1 MRVVN
6 WCFVLILTLT
16 SVILAQTLHD
26 KKQLKPA
33 LVIIDIQNQYLP
45 YMSESD
51 KKLALEMI
59 NASIFLFR
67 QYNLPIIRVY
77 HTDPKWGPKPDTKEF
92 EFPDSIKTEPGDPKI
107 IKNYPNAFKKTDLEK
122 MLKEKEINTLFLCGL
137 SAVGCVLATYQ
148 SALDL
153 DYNVFMIKDAL
164 ISHKSEYTD
173 FVEEIEETISYHTMK
188 IMLEYTQ

>member
-1 MRVVN
+1 
-6 WCFVLILTLT
+6 
-16 SVILAQTLHD
+16 
-26 KKQLKPA
+26 
-33 LVIIDIQNQYLP
+33 
-45 YMSESD
+45 
-51 KKLALEMI
+51 
-59 NASIFLFR
+59 
-67 QYNLPIIRVY
+67 
-77 HTDPKWGPKPDTKEF
+77 
-92 EFPDSIKTEPGDPKI
+92 
-107 IKNYPNAFKKTDLEK
+107 

>member
-1 MRVVN
+1 MREVN

-107 IKNYPNAFKKTDLEK
+107 INNYPNAFKKTDLEK

-137 SAVGCVLATYQ
+137 SAVGRVLATYQ